1 MLSSIFGYL
10 TSNGTLAPGSA
21 GVAEREAGVAEL
33 FARFASCSCSLLK
46 LSSPCLGAMFA
57 SSWLLGDD
65 VDVVMSVRE
74 HADRCSALS
83 ARESLNIWEQ
93 DGRCKESTGD
103 IGGEEALDQLLI
115 VASQRWMDRLVA
127 QWRDVEERVMIHDL
141 VEEEVAIR

>member
-65 VDVVMSVRE
+65 VDVVIGVRK
-74 HADRCSALS
+74 HADRCSVLS
-83 ARESLNIWEQ
+83 ARESLIA
-93 DGRCKESTGD
+93 GGKSKMGD
-103 IGGEEALDQLLI
+103 ARRARVILGAKKLLI
-115 VASQRWMDRLVA
+115 SC
-127 QWRDVEERVMIHDL
+127 
-141 VEEEVAIR
+141 